1 MSSSA
6 APDRVDFSSWLSGLT
21 LSAFINLFLHIKFRG
36 RVIKWTLFPLQKAMC
51 QAITVAAATRESVF
65 WLLKARQVGGT
76 EIIAAWCLFMCL
88 ARPGYSILV
97 LSKTGGAAQDFIEE
111 KLLPMLRRL
120 YEYAPHLPWPSYT
133 RTKSL
138 IRFSNGSRI
147 EAINSA
153 NHAGRGKTVDAVVM
167 DEAGA
172 GEFEHHAE
180 DIFQSVQGTT
190 EHGSSAFMIV
200 MGTSA
205 PGTWFN
211 RQSEAFYRRATPGIF
226 FFFLSMAV
234 FPWRDPATDEGKAW
248 WAKRVAQ
255 LGEVGAR
262 QEYPQTPEDAFL
274 SKSGFV
280 FPHFESPKGRHI
292 KRLPIDWTWLYLT
305 IYDHGRTKEHPA
317 ALLHLLYNPRID
329 HLHQFGEQIWEGEGL
344 DIITR
349 DMVSWREEL
358 VKTWAKQ
365 GIAVPKSRALAD
377 TAITADDGRQ
387 TIRDIIYKKTSKL
400 YYFQGAKKHDEK
412 LSLDWLI
419 ARINENR
426 YTVDPDCVFTINQ
439 ISHLLWDTKKSRYG
453 KPVDLGNDCV
463 DDLRYACAEI
473 EEKLKRKPP
482 VDEPIKAYSR
492 KGAEYRAQHSV
503 TKATVPPTDPTK
515 RWMEH

>member
-1 MSSSA
+1 MSVTT
-6 APDRVDFSSWLSGLT
+6 PEERVVFSSWLQQLA

-51 QAITVAAATRESVF
+51 QALDKAASVRESVF

-76 EIIAAWCLFMCL
+76 EMIAAWCLFMCL
-88 ARPGYSILV
+88 SRPGYTILV

-111 KLLPMLRRL
+111 KLLPMLQRL
-120 YEYAPHLPWPSYT
+120 YEYAPHLPWPSFT
-133 RTKSL
+133 RTKNL

-180 DIFQSVQGTT
+180 DIYQSVQGTT
-190 EHGSSAFMIV
+190 EHGSSAFMVV

-211 RQSEAFYRRATPGIF
+211 NQSEKFYLRPALGVN

-234 FPWRDPATDEGKAW
+234 FPWRDTRTPEGKAW
-248 WAKRVAQ
+248 WAKRVGQ

-280 FPHFESPKGRHI
+280 FPQFENPKGRHV
-292 KRLPIDWTWLYLT
+292 KRLPLDWTWLYLT
-305 IYDHGRTKEHPA
+305 IYDHGRTTEHPA

-329 HLHQFGEQIWEGEGL
+329 HLHQFHEQIWEGEGL
-344 DIITR
+344 ETITK
-349 DMVSWREEL
+349 DMVDYRREL
-358 VKTWAKQ
+358 VASEQKR
-365 GIAVPKSRALAD
+365 GLAVPKARALAD

-387 TIRDIIYKKTSKL
+387 TIRDIIYKKTGKL

-412 LSLDWLI
+412 LSLDFLI
-419 ARINENR
+419 ARINENK
-426 YTVDPDCVFTINQ
+426 YTVDPDCPYTINQ

-453 KPVDLGNDCV
+453 KAVDLNNDCI

-473 EEKLKRKPP
+473 EEKLKKEPP
-482 VDEPIKAYSR
+482 KEEPIKAYSR
-492 KGAEYRAQHSV
+492 KGAEYRAQHSL
-503 TKATVPPTDPTK
+503 TKPVAPANPGRK
-515 RWMEH
+515 WQEY

>member
-1 MSSSA
+1 MSGA
-6 APDRVDFSSWLSGLT
+6 APDRVLFHSWLQQYS

-36 RVIKWTLFPLQKAMC
+36 KVLKWTLFPLQQAMC
-51 QAITVAAATRESVF
+51 QAITAAASVRESVF

-88 ARPGYSILV
+88 SRPGYSILV

-111 KLLPMLRRL
+111 KLLPMLDRL
-120 YEYAPHLPWPSYT
+120 YEYVPHLPWPSYT

-190 EHGSSAFMIV
+190 EHGSSAFMVV

-211 RQSEAFYRRATPGIF
+211 NQSEEFYRHGAPGVT

-234 FPWRDPATDEGKAW
+234 FPWRDTRTPEGKAW

-262 QEYPQTPEDAFL
+262 QEYPSTPEDAFL

-280 FPHFESPKGRHI
+280 FPQFERPAGRHI
-292 KRLPIDWTWLYLT
+292 KRMPLDWTQLYL
-305 IYDHGRTKEHPA
+305 IVYDHGRTEDHPA
-317 ALLHLLYNPRID
+317 ILWHCHYYRQRD
-329 HLHQFGEQIWEGEGL
+329 HLHVFKEEVWQGEGL
-344 DIITR
+344 NKICA
-349 DMVSWREEL
+349 DMVESREEL
-358 VKTWAKQ
+358 KKLAAAA
-365 GIAVPKSRALAD
+365 GHALPKPNRQIAD
-377 TAITADDGRQ
+377 TAITNDDGREKS
-387 TIRDIIYKKTSKL
+387 IRDVIFQKTK
-400 YYFQGAKKHDEK
+400 YYFTGARKHDK
-412 LSLDWLI
+412 KVSLDFFI
-419 ARINENR
+419 ARINEDKFSM
-426 YTVDPDCVFTINQ
+426 DPDCVFSANQ
-439 ISHLLWDTKKSRYG
+439 ISHLLWSKRKSQYG
-453 KPVDLGNDCV
+453 TPEELGDDAPDLG
-463 DDLRYACAEI
+463 RYACAEI
-473 EEKLKRKPP
+473 EAQLKRKPQK
-482 VDEPIKAYSR
+482 EAPIKPYSR
-492 KGAEYRAQHSV
+492 EGAAYRAQHSI
-503 TKATVPPTDPTK
+503 TKAQVPPADPG
-515 RWMEH
+515 RRYLEY